1 MVQQQG
7 ITPTLKA
14 RVAAINCREQYPD
27 MSISAIGKHIGKSHS
42 FVSRWIAHHE
52 QFQDFCDRPR
62 SGRPTVTD
70 PAAVQNILEAAKLA
84 ECKGA
89 AAIAART
96 QQVSGKLFS
105 PSTVKRVLKANGLKH
120 MRPRLIPLMTAKHKA
135 DRVAF
140 AKKCM
145 RRELVS
151 YRQVLIT
158 DSKYF
163 LVHPK
168 GSPAAS
174 WCTTETRGT
183 VSKVKHSSGVHVYMG
198 ISYYGVTKLMY
209 VTSTHQKSKYINPKT
224 KRLYDGVPGPEY
236 GDVIVQCWK
245 PEGDRLF
252 QKSSKWSGKWK
263 LQQDGARPH
272 TTVQNMAL
280 IASVIPRG
288 HFHPGGLSW
297 PANSP
302 DLSPIE
308 NLWSWMDAELHKQG
322 KISGL
327 PELKER
333 LEAIRERITADHLHA
348 LFDSMQGRMK
358 RVIELNGEHTGY

>member
-7 ITPTLKA
+7 MTSTLKA
-14 RVAAINCREQYPD
+14 RMAVVYCREHHPN
-27 MSISAIGKHIGKSHS
+27 MSISAIARRFGKSHS
-42 FVSRWIAHHE
+42 FVSRWLAHHD
-52 QFQDFCDRPR
+52 QFQDFNDKPR
-62 SGRPTVTD
+62 SGRPTVID
-70 PAAVQNILEAAKLA
+70 PTAVQNIMEAAKLA
-84 ECKGA
+84 ECKSA

-105 PSTVKRVLKANGLKH
+105 HTTVRRVLKANGLKH

-140 AKKCM
+140 AKKCS
-145 RRELVS
+145 RRELAS

-183 VSKVKHSSGVHVYMG
+183 VSKVKHSQGVHVYMG

-224 KRLYDGVPGPEY
+224 KRLYDGVSGPEY
-236 GDVIVQCWK
+236 GDVVAQCWK

-252 QKSSKWSGKWK
+252 QKSPKWSGNWK
-263 LQQDGARPH
+263 LQQDGAKPH
-272 TTVQNMAL
+272 TTAQNMAL
-280 IASVIPRG
+280 IASLIPGG

-308 NLWSWMDAELHKQG
+308 NLWSWMDSELHKQG
-322 KISGL
+322 KISGV

-333 LEAIRERITADHLHA
+333 LEAIRERITDDHLHA
-348 LFDSMQGRMK
+348 LFDSMQARME
-358 RVIELNGEHTGY
+358 RVIGLNGEHTGY